1 MTAQEPTASA
11 KHQLFTLADGA
22 AIGVK
27 LKSPRLIIGPL
38 ELGLKGTLDVLEAD
52 EKGQLKK
59 VSSTTF
65 RPSLSI
71 KDVFFRGRIELPLQ
85 LGGEGEG
92 ANRWKPTWTNQVSYS
107 KKIRLPFLNTE
118 LWRLQVT
125 AALPG
130 SAKEAG
136 GLLGRGLLGLRISS
150 AAEPLHSKTIVRSPP
165 DYSLELRPRLGLP
178 QSLYDRAGFP
188 GSVYLKADAV
198 LHVTDSE
205 ASLKGVKPQLTL
217 RRLDGVVRLQRRRG
231 GDDDAEAVGGS
242 SGGGAVVPYKP
253 GRVVRNVLHAA
264 RRLTVEDAQAE
275 EEARHVRAAVK
286 VARVLEAEAPPQP
299 DAIDRAAAK
308 AREWAH
314 AILVNS
320 CVATK
325 HLQETA
331 AVTGERL
338 KRAVGMGGSAAA
350 APAEAITEKKSR

>member
-1 MTAQEPTASA
+1 MTAEEPIAQA
-11 KHQLFTLADGA
+11 KHQFLKLADGA
-22 AIGVK
+22 AIGIK
-27 LKSPRLIIGPL
+27 LKSPKLIIGPV
-38 ELGLKGTLDVLEAD
+38 ELGLKGTIDVLEAD
-52 EKGQLKK
+52 EKGKFKK
-59 VSSTTF
+59 ASSTSF
-65 RPSLSI
+65 QPALSI

-85 LGGEGEG
+85 LGGGDG
-92 ANRWKPTWTNQVSYS
+92 ANRWQPTWTNQVSYS

-136 GLLGRGLLGLRISS
+136 GLLGRGLLGVRIST
-150 AAEPLHSKTIVRSPP
+150 AAEPLHSRTIVRSPP

-178 QSLYDRAGFP
+178 QSVYDRAGFP

-205 ASLKGVKPQLTL
+205 ASLRAAKPQLTL
-217 RRLDGVVRLQRRRG
+217 RRLDAVVRLQRRRSAA
-231 GDDDAEAVGGS
+231 DAEDGS
-242 SGGGAVVPYKP
+242 GAVVRYKP
-253 GRVVRNVLHAA
+253 ARVVRNVMHAA
-264 RRLTVEDAQAE
+264 RRLVVEDAEAE

-338 KRAVGMGGSAAA
+338 RQAVGMGGAATPAPAASAA
-350 APAEAITEKKSR
+350 KSR